1 VSAVEFHHIDKSF
14 GAVAALTDVSF
25 TIEAGETHAIVGENG
40 AGKSTLLKILAGTL
54 RPDRGELRIGGGAV
68 SLASPRDALARG
80 IGLVHQEM
88 LAFPNLSVTANIFAG
103 RELRGTFGL
112 LRESAMRERARAL
125 LTRLY
130 LPISPDAMVE
140 ALPVAY
146 RQLLQVARALAF
158 ECRTLALDEPTT
170 SLTAAETDHL
180 FAVLDGLER
189 AGVTIIY
196 VSHRLAEVF
205 RLCDRITAL
214 RDGHYV
220 NTFRRADVTQDAIVQ
235 AMVGRNVDF
244 LYPRG
249 APPARADSLA
259 TSVNGR
265 GATAPLA
272 SLTPSRSLEPQ
283 ALRSGVSK
291 TERHNGSVPRVPAL
305 LRLDGLTSRPCF
317 ENVSLSIA
325 PGEIIGIFGLVGS
338 GRTELLETIVGL
350 RPVSAGTLT
359 IDGRAYRFRSP
370 RAAARAGIVLV
381 PEDRQ
386 RQGLFFNLN
395 LRHNL
400 MLPSAEARDVRVVRD
415 SERDRSAGLLRQW
428 RIVAPSIEATPG
440 ALSGGNQQKVVAA
453 KWLALKPRVLLLD
466 EPTKGVDVGAK
477 YDIHRIVREMA
488 AGGTGC
494 LLVSSDLPEVLA
506 LADRIL
512 VMREGRLR
520 GQIDASKAD
529 EEAVMRMAAT
539 AEASA

>member
-1 VSAVEFHHIDKSF
+1 VPAVAFHHIDKSF
-14 GAVAALTDVSF
+14 GAVAALSDVSF

-40 AGKSTLLKILAGTL
+40 AGKSTLLKVLAGTL
-54 RPDRGELRIGGGAV
+54 RPDRGELRIGGSAV
-68 SLASPRDALARG
+68 SLTSPRDALARG

-103 RELRGTFGL
+103 RELTGTFGL

-125 LTRLY
+125 LTRLH
-130 LPISPDAMVE
+130 LAVSPDATVA

-146 RQLLQVARALAF
+146 RQLLQVTRALAF

-180 FAVLDGLER
+180 FAVLDGLKR
-189 AGVTIIY
+189 DGVTIIY

-214 RDGHYV
+214 RDGRYV
-220 NTFRRADVTQDAIVQ
+220 NTFRRADVTPDAIVQ
-235 AMVGRNVDF
+235 AMVGRNIEA
-244 LYPRG
+244 PSPGG
-249 APPARADSLA
+249 APAD
-259 TSVNGR
+259 TS
-265 GATAPLA
+265 AP
-272 SLTPSRSLEPQ
+272 
-283 ALRSGVSK
+283 
-291 TERHNGSVPRVPAL
+291 L
-305 LRLDGLTSRPCF
+305 LRLDRFTSRPCF
-317 ENVSLSIA
+317 ENVSLSVA
-325 PGEIIGIFGLVGS
+325 RGEIVGLFGLVGS
-338 GRTELLETIVGL
+338 GRTELLEGIVGL
-350 RPVSAGTLT
+350 RPTSAGTMT
-359 IDGRAYRFRSP
+359 IDGHACRFRSA
-370 RAAARAGIVLV
+370 RAAARAGVVLV

-400 MLPSAEARDVRVVRD
+400 MLPSAEARNIRVVRD
-415 SERDRSAGLLRQW
+415 SERDTSAALLRQW
-428 RIVAPSIEATPG
+428 RIVAPSLQTTPG

-477 YDIHRIVREMA
+477 YDIHGIVREMA

-520 GQIDASKAD
+520 GEIDGSAAD
-529 EEAVMRMAAT
+529 EETIMRMAAT
-539 AEASA
+539 AEAVA

>member
-1 VSAVEFHHIDKSF
+1 MRAVEFHHIDKSF
-14 GAVAALTDVSF
+14 GAVAALRDVSF
-25 TIEAGETHAIVGENG
+25 TIDAGGTHAIVGENG

-54 RPDRGELRIGGGAV
+54 RPDRGELRIGGEAI
-68 SLASPRDALARG
+68 SLANPRDALARG

-103 RELRGTFGL
+103 RELTAAFGR

-125 LTRLY
+125 LARLHV
-130 LPISPDAMVE
+130 PVSPDATVD

-180 FAVLDGLER
+180 FAVLDGLKR
-189 AGVTIIY
+189 DGVTIIY

-205 RLCDRITAL
+205 RLCHRITAL
-214 RDGHYV
+214 RDGRYV
-220 NTFRRADVTQDAIVQ
+220 NTFRRADVTPDTIVQ
-235 AMVGRNVDF
+235 AMVGRKIE
-244 LYPRG
+244 
-249 APPARADSLA
+249 A
-259 TSVNGR
+259 
-265 GATAPLA
+265 
-272 SLTPSRSLEPQ
+272 PSRGGAAAAFAAP
-283 ALRSGVSK
+283 
-291 TERHNGSVPRVPAL
+291 L
-305 LRLDGLTSRPCF
+305 LRLDSLTSRPCF
-317 ENVSLSIA
+317 ENVSLSVA
-325 PGEIIGIFGLVGS
+325 PGRVVGVFGLVGS

-350 RPVSAGTLT
+350 RPVSAGTLA
-359 IDGRAYRFRSP
+359 IDGRACRFRSP
-370 RAAARAGIVLV
+370 RAAARAGVVLV

-400 MLPSAEARDVRVVRD
+400 MLPSAEAQDARLVREA
-415 SERDRSAGLLRQW
+415 ERERSAALLRQW
-428 RIVAPSIEATPG
+428 HVVAPSIQATPG
-440 ALSGGNQQKVVAA
+440 VLSGGNQQKVVAA
-453 KWLALKPRVLLLD
+453 KWLALNPRVLLLD

-477 YDIHRIVREMA
+477 YDIHEIVRAMA
-488 AGGTGC
+488 GRGTGC

-520 GQIDASKAD
+520 GQIPAATAD
-529 EEAVMRMAAT
+529 EESVMRMAAT
-539 AEASA
+539 AEAVA